1 MRRLTLTLLS
11 LSLAVVAASPALAK
25 SRIKDIVAFEGVREN
40 QLVGQ
45 GLVMGLNGTGD
56 NLRNCPMTQQ
66 MYQAMTER
74 QGNNTRDAN
83 LNTKNVAHVQVTAN
97 LPAFAAPG
105 TPIDITVSTDCDA
118 KSLLGGTL
126 VVTALQ
132 GADGQTYAVA
142 QGSVQTGAIAVSG
155 ASGSSVTKGV
165 PTSGRISGGA
175 TVEKEVGFSLAGMK
189 TQRLT
194 LRNPDTTT
202 ALRIAGAINAV
213 YRGSASADNPTIVTL
228 TPPPGSTM
236 MAFNAAIEN
245 LEVEPDTSAR
255 VVIDEVGGTVVMGDA
270 VRISKVA
277 IAQGNLTVSV
287 QESPAVSQPNAFT
300 TGGTTQTVPQTTVS
314 VEEEKGKKLVTLQ
327 AGASL
332 GDVVDGLNA
341 LGVTPR
347 DLMIILQAI
356 KANGALQADIVVM

>member
-1 MRRLTLTLLS
+1 MRRLSLTLLS
-11 LSLAVVAASPALAK
+11 LSVVALAASPALAR
-25 SRIKDIVAFEGVREN
+25 SRIKDVVAFEGVRTN
-40 QLVGQ
+40 ILIGQ
-45 GLVMGLNGTGD
+45 GLVVGLNGTGD

-83 LNTKNVAHVQVTAN
+83 INTKNVAHVQVTAS

-105 TPIDITVSTDCDA
+105 TPIDVTVSTDCDA

-142 QGSVQTGAIAVSG
+142 QGTVQTGAIAASG

-175 TVEKEVGFSLAGMK
+175 MVEKEVGFSLAGMK
-189 TQRLT
+189 SQRLT

-202 ALRIAGAINAV
+202 AQRIAAAINAA
-213 YRGSASADNPTIVTL
+213 YPGAASADNPSIVTV
-228 TPPPGSTM
+228 TPPAGMSL
-236 MAFNAAIEN
+236 MAFNGAVEN
-245 LEVEPDTSAR
+245 LEVEPDTSAK

-277 IAQGNLTVSV
+277 IAQGNLTVVV
-287 QESPAVSQPNAFT
+287 QETPAVSQPNAFT
-300 TGGTTQTVPQTTVS
+300 TGGATQTVPQSQVS
-314 VEEEKGKKLVTLQ
+314 VDEEKGRKLVTLQ
-327 AGASL
+327 EGASL
-332 GDVVDGLNA
+332 SDLVDGLNA

-356 KANGALQADIVVM
+356 KANGALQADIEVM

>member
-1 MRRLTLTLLS
+1 MRRLILALLS
-11 LSLAVVAASPALAK
+11 LSLAAVAASPALAR

-40 QLVGQ
+40 VLIGQ
-45 GLVMGLNGTGD
+45 GLVSGLNGTGD

-66 MYQAMTER
+66 MSQSMLER
-74 QGNNTRDAN
+74 LGNNTRDAN
-83 LNTKNVAHVQVTAN
+83 INTKNLAHVLVTAK

-105 TPIDITVSTDCDA
+105 TPIDVTVSTDCDA

-126 VVTALQ
+126 LVTALI
-132 GADGQTYAVA
+132 GADGQTYAAA
-142 QGSVQTGAIAVSG
+142 QGTVQTGAIAVSG

-165 PTSGRISGGA
+165 PTAGRISGGA
-175 TVEKEVGFSLAGMK
+175 IVEKEVGFDLAGMK
-189 TQRLT
+189 SQRLT

-202 ALRIAGAINAV
+202 AMRIADAINAL
-213 YRGSASADNPTIVTL
+213 YPGAASADNPTIVTV
-228 TPPPGSTM
+228 TPPAGSNL
-236 MAFNAAIEN
+236 MAFNNSIEN
-245 LEVEPDTSAR
+245 LEVEPDNAAR

-287 QESPAVSQPNAFT
+287 QETPAVSQPNAFT
-300 TGGTTQTVPQTTVS
+300 TGGTTQTVPQTQVS
-314 VEEEKGKKLVTLQ
+314 VDEEKGKKLVTLQ

-356 KANGALQADIVVM
+356 KAQGALQADIEVM